1 MKIIN
6 KETGAILEASDEIAR
21 GYLKNPSFVQ
31 LKEEL
36 PVKKQFLFLQESFV
50 HFPRKVFLQDN
61 QYPGLQHL
69 DLL

>member
-21 GYLKNPSFVQ
+21 GYLKNPSFVK

-36 PVKKQFLFLQESFV
+36 PEKNRSS
-50 HFPRKVFLQDN
+50 
-61 QYPGLQHL
+61 
-69 DLL
+69 

>member
-36 PVKKQFLFLQESFV
+36 PVKKRA
-50 HFPRKVFLQDN
+50 RKGGVTNGVERGGIQGHEPVGKLS
-61 QYPGLQHL
+61 L
-69 DLL
+69 

>member
-6 KETGAILEASDEIAR
+6 KETGAILEASDEISR

-36 PVKKQFLFLQESFV
+36 PVKKRA
-50 HFPRKVFLQDN
+50 RKEE
-61 QYPGLQHL
+61 
-69 DLL
+69 